1 MAPARHARLIVMMLC
16 AALMLSGCEN
26 FRLFG
31 SGGSNSKPDIGV
43 GVEF

>member
-1 MAPARHARLIVMMLC
+1 MVAVARFAIMLLF
-16 AALMLSGCEN
+16 ATILVGGCE
-26 FRLFG
+26 RVHLFG